1 MNTCFP
7 ELEGLEEIETPAL
20 LFIEERIESNIH
32 RMLEMVEGD
41 PARLRPHVKT
51 HKTPEIIALQV
62 RLGITRFKASTLAE
76 AELCAANGA
85 TDVLVAYPLQRPA
98 IRRLIELRQTFRKT
112 RFSMLVD
119 SEGALNEIQ
128 RLLPHSTDPLDVF
141 VDIDC
146 GMQRTGIP
154 PDERASELYRK
165 AHASGS
171 VNLRGLH
178 AYDGHLHDPDRVL
191 RESQCIAA
199 FAPVLTLRE
208 NLRSKGLPVD
218 SLVAG
223 GSPTFAM
230 HAAHPDRECSPG
242 TIVLWDH
249 GYGDRHPELNFQAA
263 AFLLTRVVSKP
274 GSGRLCLDLGHKSV
288 APEMPQPR
296 VRLQGLESN
305 PVLMQSEE
313 HLVLECADPSTLAI
327 GDAVLGVPRHVCPT
341 VSMHNQAIPFRAGK
355 AGKPWKIA
363 ARGRQYEP

>member
-1 MNTCFP
+1 
-7 ELEGLEEIETPAL
+7 
-20 LFIEERIESNIH
+20 
-32 RMLEMVEGD
+32 
-41 PARLRPHVKT
+41 
-51 HKTPEIIALQV
+51 
-62 RLGITRFKASTLAE
+62 
-76 AELCAANGA
+76 
-85 TDVLVAYPLQRPA
+85 
-98 IRRLIELRQTFRKT
+98 
-112 RFSMLVD
+112 MLVD

-154 PDERASELYRK
+154 PDEGASELYRK

-208 NLRSKGLPVD
+208 NLRSQGLPVD

-230 HAAHPDRECSPG
+230 HAAYPDRECSPG
-242 TIVLWDH
+242 TTVLWDH
-249 GYGDRHPELNFQAA
+249 GYGDRHPELNFHAA